1 MTLRHCCL
9 APEYMKRLCVC
20 SLSFIFPLHYH
31 QKEMQCAVMEKK
43 NSKQPQLNF
52 IIGCYK
58 NQVQKLCL
66 TLCIMLDKTAA
77 CFCELLL
84 MAS

>member
-1 MTLRHCCL
+1 
-9 APEYMKRLCVC
+9 
-20 SLSFIFPLHYH
+20 
-31 QKEMQCAVMEKK
+31 MQCAVMEKK

-84 MAS
+84 MASWKHLALIASRMSDNAAAEKDGDRQRLY